1 MIDLS
6 KLDPAEAERIAYA
19 EGFTGV
25 AALYA
30 RLGDAEVYND
40 KYMNDI
46 DCLEDQVRE
55 LETQTTDREDVLE
68 QEVIDLQTEIQSLKD
83 ELEELRGTL
92 YQCLPFFEDWK
103 DEDGVYKARTMQN
116 MIQMIRKSLGEALK

>member
-6 KLDPAEAERIAYA
+6 KLDPSEAERIAHA

-30 RLGDAEVYND
+30 RLSDAESVYD
-40 KYMNDI
+40 A
-46 DCLEDQVRE
+46 Q
-55 LETQTTDREDVLE
+55 
-68 QEVIDLQTEIQSLKD
+68 KD
-83 ELEELRGTL
+83 EIEDLRDTL

-103 DEDGVYKARTMQN
+103 DEDGVYKARTMQF
-116 MIQMIRKSLGEALK
+116 MIKMIRKSLGEKPD

>member
-6 KLDPAEAERIAYA
+6 KLDPSEAERIAHA

-30 RLGDAEVYND
+30 RLSDAEHLASV
-40 KYMNDI
+40 
-46 DCLEDQVRE
+46 QA
-55 LETQTTDREDVLE
+55 
-68 QEVIDLQTEIQSLKD
+68 D
-83 ELEELRGTL
+83 ELEDLRDTL

-103 DEDGVYKARTMQN
+103 DEDGVYKPKMMDF
-116 MIQMIRKSLGEALK
+116 MIRMIRKSLGEKPD

>member
-6 KLDPAEAERIAYA
+6 KLEPSEAERIAHA

-30 RLGDAEVYND
+30 RLSDAEFLNATH
-40 KYMNDI
+40 
-46 DCLEDQVRE
+46 ED
-55 LETQTTDREDVLE
+55 T
-68 QEVIDLQTEIQSLKD
+68 I
-83 ELEELRGTL
+83 EELRDTL

-103 DEDGVYKARTMQN
+103 DEAGVYKPQTMAF
-116 MIQMIRKSLGEALK
+116 MIRLIRQSLGEGLK

>member
-6 KLDPAEAERIAYA
+6 KLDPSEAERIAHA

-30 RLGDAEVYND
+30 RLSDAEHLASAQANQ
-40 KYMNDI
+40 
-46 DCLEDQVRE
+46 LED
-55 LETQTTDREDVLE
+55 
-68 QEVIDLQTEIQSLKD
+68 LKD
-83 ELEELRGTL
+83 TL

-103 DEDGVYKARTMQN
+103 DEDGVYKPRTMQT
-116 MIQMIRKSLGEALK
+116 MIKMIRKSLGEKPD

>member
-6 KLDPAEAERIAYA
+6 KLDPIDAERLAYA

-30 RLGDAEVYND
+30 RLSDAEHLNSTHAD
-40 KYMNDI
+40 EI
-46 DCLEDQVRE
+46 EAL
-55 LETQTTDREDVLE
+55 TD
-68 QEVIDLQTEIQSLKD
+68 
-83 ELEELRGTL
+83 TL

-103 DEDGVYKARTMQN
+103 DEHGVYKPRTMEF
-116 MIQMIRKSLGEALK
+116 MIKKIKNSLGEGFAK

>member
-6 KLDPAEAERIAYA
+6 KLDPSEAERIAHA

-30 RLGDAEVYND
+30 RLSDAEHLASVQAD
-40 KYMNDI
+40 Q
-46 DCLEDQVRE
+46 LEDMR
-55 LETQTTDREDVLE
+55 D
-68 QEVIDLQTEIQSLKD
+68 
-83 ELEELRGTL
+83 TL

-103 DEDGVYKARTMQN
+103 DKDGVYKPRTMQF
-116 MIQMIRKSLGEALK
+116 MIGIIRKSLGEKPD